1 MATNPVNHPTDSA
14 AQTLLAALD
23 SDATSQ
29 KDLLTQALDS
39 VALDED
45 ADKGAEPPESEDD
58 KPDENGLVY
67 ITRTFTVDPSK
78 YISPSYRPAMNGKVK
93 PPVNTA
99 KMFPGAAWA
108 TSPNQGKTGVQETV
122 EETENI
128 EPTVSEEKDAAK
140 DADAEKKEVL
150 EEKVSVEE
158 QPSPSNKKA
167 QDKETK
173 DEAIV
178 FDYATSLDGTSFMC
192 YDERMAID
200 YAHIAMDTA
209 PRRPVTRE
217 TCQTTFAQCRA
228 ENPLFCR
235 FHGPKLLEEDLKRA
249 IRRHLSFDRAATGF
263 SLSVTKDR
271 NAQNPMTFRVTVGC
285 RPEQRERV
293 QHVLDNYLH
302 RTPGISS
309 QDSLHEN
316 DRGKLTQEFD
326 MDIMR
331 ADQPPSRGH
340 GNLDRAMAELRDE
353 RVASGRNMP
362 VVGDTP
368 EGRARRPRMAAA
380 QRPAPQPAPP
390 RDAPQPEPPTPA
402 PQPSQEQQP
411 PQEDIPPEQR
421 TEAPRIATREDL
433 DRIFADAD
441 QPPEFFPVEPE
452 QETPPTQPPSPEPQ
466 QPAPAPRDDGI
477 EHLEGGIKARFS
489 PSEVQAIE
497 SEMGRAQRVST
508 ENPNDAEA
516 RGYAHALSHF
526 LGSANSRYGRQHN
539 ALAGI
544 RDGITKAELLDKAQR
559 RLESTADAD
568 NPARYNGSVRA
579 LEKIAELAGLHGL
592 EIDGARVALAH
603 PELDGA
609 GERPAPESQQAQA
622 QNPTPEPAQEQNQNA
637 RRPTDSEISDAA
649 REIAESDMGRNNGI
663 SYAQARAVLV
673 NRLDGRSNIGEGMLN
688 QISGVLHDNHPVLRA
703 LRQRY
708 EEQNRGENQH
718 QTENTPTPPP
728 SQAAQP
734 AQEQDQEP
742 INLSRENL
750 EANVT
755 MMATQLGLGPVTF
768 TRMIERQ
775 ITGQHQITPD
785 ELRQYDSILPEG
797 NNLRRALHAAAEGRP
812 LRVGANGIFT
822 NRPEGTGNPVQ
833 QAPSPAAQPPTR
845 PTAAQI
851 EEAADVIARHIGSPG
866 IREQVRQRIA
876 EYALGGLDW
885 GNATAQERDTIGVLP
900 EDNPVRRFLERGNTT
915 YGDGGA
921 EPPPSEADAILP
933 DELVQAMRNT
943 PGGECS
949 VDDLRRIQSSFNA
962 FHINHPFS
970 INLAAECVKK
980 AVAPE
985 VAAQDTATN
994 ASTVNAGR
1002 IRDFSPHNVTR
1013 APSHGCN
1020 CWKTVATSI
1029 LRMRGF
1035 NVTTRGMDEASPV
1048 FADTIASGGQQKL
1061 TFAVSQTAMAA
1072 AYEPFVGEEAIGRY
1086 SGARSTPENV
1096 PDPHWSGTY
1105 INNKLRNMARGYIDD
1120 NGNAHL
1126 PYPDGTVI
1134 SCWNGGHCQG
1144 AVLYQGAWYTFNPWG
1159 GTGLTKKGDG
1169 FGRIANHFITTGGD
1183 TYEISRAIRDFRS
1196 RRQANPR
1203 FQYDPDNPAEA
1214 SAKIACAQFLT
1225 MQAKIYRERFK
1236 AWQDGGSVG
1245 DRPTRESI
1253 PDEEVLERCSHDKEW
1268 MKYQNSYIILPTQP
1282 IIKEMFGLA
1291 KRRTVQ

>member
-45 ADKGAEPPESEDD
+45 ADKGAEPPEGEDD

-108 TSPNQGKTGVQETV
+108 TSPNQGKTEVQETV

-140 DADAEKKEVL
+140 EADAEKKEVL
-150 EEKVSVEE
+150 EEKVSIEE

-235 FHGPKLLEEDLKRA
+235 FHGPKLLEEDLKKA
-249 IRRHLSFDRAATGF
+249 IRHHLSFDRAATGF

-362 VVGDTP
+362 VVGETP
-368 EGRARRPRMAAA
+368 EGRARRPRRAAA

-402 PQPSQEQQP
+402 PQPAPEQQP

-421 TEAPRIATREDL
+421 TEAPRVATREDL
-433 DRIFADAD
+433 DRIFADAN

-452 QETPPTQPPSPEPQ
+452 RETPPTQPPSPEPQ
-466 QPAPAPRDDGI
+466 QPAPAPREDGI

-609 GERPAPESQQAQA
+609 GERPAPELQQV
-622 QNPTPEPAQEQNQNA
+622 QNPTPAPAQEQTQNGGT
-637 RRPTDSEISDAA
+637 PTDSEIEDAA
-649 REIAESDMGRNNGI
+649 REFANSNLLGHPIPFAYSRDGLRN
-663 SYAQARAVLV
+663 R
-673 NRLDGRSNIGEGMLN
+673 
-688 QISGVLHDNHPVLRA
+688 ISGRLPVTSTMLATANNVLHDNHPVLRA
-703 LRQRY
+703 LRRRY
-708 EEQNRGENQH
+708 EEQHEGASQNQAA
-718 QTENTPTPPP
+718 NPPPPPP
-728 SQAAQP
+728 SQ
-734 AQEQDQEP
+734 
-742 INLSRENL
+742 
-750 EANVT
+750 
-755 MMATQLGLGPVTF
+755 
-768 TRMIERQ
+768 
-775 ITGQHQITPD
+775 
-785 ELRQYDSILPEG
+785 
-797 NNLRRALHAAAEGRP
+797 
-812 LRVGANGIFT
+812 
-822 NRPEGTGNPVQ
+822 
-833 QAPSPAAQPPTR
+833 AAQPPTR

-851 EEAADVIARHIGSPG
+851 EEAAGIIAQHIGSPG
-866 IREQVRQRIA
+866 LREQVRQRIS

-921 EPPPSEADAILP
+921 GDGGAEPPPSESDAILP

-962 FHINHPFS
+962 FHMNHPYS
-970 INLAAECVKK
+970 TNLAAECVKK

-1061 TFAVSQTAMAA
+1061 TFAVSQTAMSA

-1086 SGARSTPENV
+1086 RGERSTPDNE

-1144 AVLYQGAWYTFNPWG
+1144 AVLYKGAWYTFNPWG

-1169 FGRIANHFITTGGD
+1169 FGRYANHFITTGGD
-1183 TYEISRAIRDFRS
+1183 TYQIRQAIENFRR
-1196 RRQANPR
+1196 RRQENPR
-1203 FQYDPDNPAEA
+1203 FQYDPDNPEQA
-1214 SAKIACAQFLT
+1214 SYKIACAQFLT